1 LEEYKEKGVL
11 IHLNLFIAFRNFLL
25 CIFESLKF
33 IYMPSYFIKTLLT
46 TVICIFSFTASV
58 AQNNKKPKNII
69 LLVGDGMGLS
79 EISSSLY
86 FNDKPSNFLRFK
98 TVGLSMT
105 SSSKE
110 LITDSA
116 AGATAFASGI
126 KTYNGA
132 IGVGIDMKPAETIVE
147 HISKTDVATG
157 LVVTSSVVHATP
169 ASFYAHQESRRMYE
183 EIAVDLVHSKIEFF
197 AGGGL
202 QFFRDRTDGQD
213 LIQQL
218 KDRNYEVHTDAL
230 PQKISEKKQA
240 ILLAPDGMPKMSEN
254 RGNFL
259 TNATMLAIGQ
269 LSKNKE
275 GFFLLVEG
283 SQIDWGGHDN
293 DAEFLINEMIDFDK
307 TIGAVLDFAKNNGET
322 LVIVTADHE
331 TGGFSLSADGINYNK
346 IVASFSTTG
355 HTATMVPVF
364 AQGPSEELFDGVY
377 QNTKIHTI
385 MKQLFDQK

>member
-1 LEEYKEKGVL
+1 MKYVSSLLLVL
-11 IHLNLFIAFRNFLL
+11 I
-25 CIFESLKF
+25 C
-33 IYMPSYFIKTLLT
+33 TLTFGQQT
-46 TVICIFSFTASV
+46 T
-58 AQNNKKPKNII
+58 QKPKNII
-69 LLVGDGMGLS
+69 LLIGDGMGLS

-86 FNDKPSNFLRFK
+86 FNDKPSNFLRFN
-98 TVGLSMT
+98 TVGLSVT

-132 IGVGIDMKPAETIVE
+132 IGVDRNMMPVETIVE
-147 HISKTDVATG
+147 HISKKEIATG
-157 LVVTSSVVHATP
+157 VIATSSVVHATP
-169 ASFYAHQESRRMYE
+169 AAFYAHQESRRMYE
-183 EIAVDLVHSKIEFF
+183 EIAADLTNSEIDFF

-202 QFFRDRTDGQD
+202 RFFNRRTDSLD
-213 LIQQL
+213 LLEQL
-218 KDRNYEVHTDAL
+218 RLNNFEVHTEAL
-230 PQKISEKKQA
+230 PKKISAKKQA
-240 ILLAPDGMPKMSEN
+240 ILLADDGMPKMSEN

-275 GFFLLVEG
+275 GFFLMVEG

-293 DAEFLINEMIDFDK
+293 DAEYLVNEMIDFDK
-307 TIGAVLDFAKNNGET
+307 TIGAVLDFAKKNGET

-331 TGGFSLSADGINYNK
+331 TGGFSLSAEEGNYNK
-346 IVASFSTTG
+346 IKASFSTTG

-364 AQGPSEELFDGVY
+364 AQGPGETEFDGVY

-385 MKQLFDQK
+385 IKRLFEK

>member
-1 LEEYKEKGVL
+1 MPTY
-11 IHLNLFIAFRNFLL
+11 FTR
-25 CIFESLKF
+25 IFACLA
-33 IYMPSYFIKTLLT
+33 
-46 TVICIFSFTASV
+46 ICTFSFATAIS
-58 AQNNKKPKNII
+58 QKTKKPKNII

-86 FNDKPSNFLRFK
+86 FNEKPSSFLRFN
-98 TVGLSMT
+98 TVGLLMT
-105 SSSKE
+105 SSSEE

-132 IGVGIDMKPAETIVE
+132 IGVDLKMNPAETIVE
-147 HISKTDVATG
+147 HISKNGIATG
-157 LVVTSSVVHATP
+157 LVATSSVVHATP
-169 ASFYAHQESRRMYE
+169 AAFYAHQESRRMYE
-183 EIAVDLVHSKIEFF
+183 EIAADLVRSDIDFF

-202 QFFRDRTDGQD
+202 QFFENRKDSLD
-213 LIQQL
+213 LLTQL
-218 KDRNYEVHTDAL
+218 KDANFEVHTQKL
-230 PQKISEKKQA
+230 PTKISDKKQA
-240 ILLAPDGMPKMSEN
+240 ILLAPNGMPKMSEK

-259 TNATMLAIGQ
+259 VNATMLAIGQ
-269 LSKNKE
+269 LSKNKD

-293 DAEFLINEMIDFDK
+293 DAQYLINEMIDFDK
-307 TIGAVLDFAKNNGET
+307 TIGAVLDYAKTNGET

-331 TGGFSLSADGINYNK
+331 TGGFSLGAEGIDYNK

-364 AQGPSEELFDGVY
+364 AQGPGENLFGGIY
-377 QNTKIHTI
+377 QNTKIYTI

>member
-1 LEEYKEKGVL
+1 MSAYLY
-11 IHLNLFIAFRNFLL
+11 
-25 CIFESLKF
+25 
-33 IYMPSYFIKTLLT
+33 KTLACLT
-46 TVICIFSFTASV
+46 FCTISFAIGI

-86 FNDKPSNFLRFK
+86 FNDKPSNFLRFN

-110 LITDSA
+110 LVTDSA

-132 IGVGIDMKPAETIVE
+132 IGVDDNKQATETIVE
-147 HISKTDVATG
+147 HISNTGIATG

-169 ASFYAHQESRRMYE
+169 AAFYAHRESRRMYD
-183 EIAVDLVHSKIEFF
+183 EIAVDLVKSKIDFF

-202 QFFRDRTDGQD
+202 QFFQERKDGQD
-213 LIQQL
+213 LLQQL
-218 KDRNYEVHTDAL
+218 KDRNFEVHTDVL

-293 DAEFLINEMIDFDK
+293 DADYLINEMIDFDK
-307 TIGAVLDFAKNNGET
+307 TIGALLDYAKNNGET

-331 TGGFSLSADGINYNK
+331 TGGFSLSADGIDYTK
-346 IVASFSTTG
+346 IIASFSTTG

-364 AQGPSEELFDGVY
+364 AQGPGEEMFDGVY
-377 QNTKIHTI
+377 QNTKIYSI

>member
-1 LEEYKEKGVL
+1 MRYW
-11 IHLNLFIAFRNFLL
+11 FLL
-25 CIFESLKF
+25 S
-33 IYMPSYFIKTLLT
+33 TLLSIT
-46 TVICIFSFTASV
+46 TLFG
-58 AQNNKKPKNII
+58 QNTTTTHPKNII

-86 FNDKPSNFLRFK
+86 FNDKPSNFLRFQ
-98 TVGLSMT
+98 TIGLSMT

-116 AGATAFASGI
+116 AGAAAFASGI

-132 IGVGIDMKPAETIVE
+132 IGVDKNKKPVETIVE
-147 HISKTDVATG
+147 HISKKGIATG
-157 LVVTSSVVHATP
+157 LVATSSIVHATP

-183 EIAVDLVHSKIEFF
+183 EIAADLVKSDIDFF

-202 QFFRDRTDGQD
+202 QFFNKRTDSID
-213 LIQQL
+213 LLAQLQQ
-218 KDRNYEVHTDAL
+218 NNFEVHTQAL
-230 PQKISEKKQA
+230 PKKISEKKQA
-240 ILLAPDGMPKMSEN
+240 ILLAEDGMPKMSEN

-269 LSKNKE
+269 LSKNKN
-275 GFFLLVEG
+275 GFFLVVEG
-283 SQIDWGGHDN
+283 SQIDWGGHYN
-293 DAEFLINEMIDFDK
+293 DADYLINELIDFDK

-331 TGGFSLSADGINYNK
+331 TGGFSLSAEEGNYNK
-346 IVASFSTTG
+346 IIGSFSTTG

-364 AQGPSEELFDGVY
+364 SQGPGEKLLGGVF
-377 QNTKIHTI
+377 QNTKIHHI
-385 MKQLFDQK
+385 IKQLFEK

>member
-132 IGVGIDMKPAETIVE
+132 IGVDIDMKPAETIVE

-293 DAEFLINEMIDFDK
+293 DAEYLINEMIDFDK

>member
-1 LEEYKEKGVL
+1 
-11 IHLNLFIAFRNFLL
+11 
-25 CIFESLKF
+25 
-33 IYMPSYFIKTLLT
+33 MPSYFIKTLLT

-132 IGVGIDMKPAETIVE
+132 IGVDIDMKPAETIVE

>member
-1 LEEYKEKGVL
+1 M
-11 IHLNLFIAFRNFLL
+11 
-25 CIFESLKF
+25 CIFERFKS
-33 IYMPSYFIKTLLT
+33 ITMPTYISKTLSCL
-46 TVICIFSFTASV
+46 VICIFSFATVA
-58 AQNNKKPKNII
+58 AQNNTKPKNII

-79 EISSSLY
+79 EVSSSLY
-86 FNDKPSNFLRFK
+86 FNDKSSNFIRFN

-105 SSSKE
+105 SSAKE
-110 LITDSA
+110 LVTDSA
-116 AGATAFASGI
+116 AGAAALASGI

-132 IGVGIDMKPAETIVE
+132 IGVDENKQPVETLVE
-147 HISKTDVATG
+147 HVSKTGIATG

-183 EIAVDLVHSKIEFF
+183 EIAAELVTSDIDFF

-202 QFFRDRTDGQD
+202 QYFQQRKDSLD
-213 LIQQL
+213 LVAQL
-218 KDRNYEVHTDAL
+218 QNNNFEVHTDAL
-230 PQKISEKKQA
+230 PKKISTKKQA
-240 ILLAPDGMPKMSEN
+240 ILLAPNGMPKMSEN

-293 DAEFLINEMIDFDK
+293 DAEYLINEMIDFDK
-307 TIGAVLDFAKNNGET
+307 TVGAVLDYAKKNGET
-322 LVIVTADHE
+322 LVIITADHE
-331 TGGFSLSADGINYNK
+331 TGGFTLSADGINYNK
-346 IVASFSTTG
+346 IVATFSTTG
-355 HTATMVPVF
+355 HSGTMVPVF
-364 AQGPSEELFDGVY
+364 AQGPGEELFGGVY
-377 QNTKIHTI
+377 QNTKIFDS

>member
-1 LEEYKEKGVL
+1 
-11 IHLNLFIAFRNFLL
+11 
-25 CIFESLKF
+25 
-33 IYMPSYFIKTLLT
+33 MPSHFIKTLTCLT
-46 TVICIFSFTASV
+46 ICTFSV
-58 AQNNKKPKNII
+58 ALITAQTNKKPKNII

-86 FNDKPSNFLRFK
+86 FNDKPSNFLRFN

-116 AGATAFASGI
+116 AGATAFAVGI

-132 IGVGIDMKPAETIVE
+132 IGLDENMNPSETIVE
-147 HISKTDVATG
+147 HIAKTGIASG

-169 ASFYAHQESRRMYE
+169 ASFYAHQESRRMYD
-183 EIAVDLVHSKIEFF
+183 EIAVDLVHSKLDFF

-202 QFFRDRTDGQD
+202 QFFQNRIDGQD
-213 LIQQL
+213 LLQQL
-218 KDRNYEVHTDAL
+218 KDRNYEVHTDVL

-240 ILLAPDGMPKMSEN
+240 ILLAPNGMPKMSEN

-259 TNATMLAIGQ
+259 TNATMLAIGH

-293 DAEFLINEMIDFDK
+293 DAEYLINEIIDFDK

-346 IVASFSTTG
+346 IIASFATTG

-364 AQGPSEELFDGVY
+364 AQGPGEHLFGGIY
-377 QNTKIHTI
+377 QNTNIYTL